1 MLYHPLILK
10 LNKNPHHFHKLE
22 SADYII
28 KAYNPLCG
36 DQFTIYLQMDGEVIQ
51 EAAFHGYGCAV
62 SKASTSML
70 VQKLEGRK
78 LEDFKGL
85 MEELELVVGEA
96 DTGLLQHEDLKAFE
110 QVRDFA
116 GRISCVRLGWDALR
130 DSVIGDW

>member
-1 MLYHPLILK
+1 MLYHPLILQ
-10 LNKNPHHFHKLE
+10 LNKNPHHFYKLE
-22 SADYII
+22 SADHVI

-36 DQFTIYLQMDGEVIQ
+36 DQFTIYLQMDGEVIR

-78 LEDFKGL
+78 LEDFKAL
-85 MEELELVVGEA
+85 MEELELVVGET
-96 DTGLLQHEDLKAFE
+96 DTGELQNEDLKAFE

-116 GRISCVRLGWDALR
+116 GRIACVRLGWDALQEKL
-130 DSVIGDW
+130 GY